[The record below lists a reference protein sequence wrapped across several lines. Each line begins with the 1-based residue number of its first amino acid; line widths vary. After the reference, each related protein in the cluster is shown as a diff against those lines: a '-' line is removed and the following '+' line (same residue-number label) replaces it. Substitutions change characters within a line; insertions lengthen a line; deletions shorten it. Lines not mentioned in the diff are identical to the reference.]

1 MAELARRASPARC
14 VVLDDGVRLDLG
26 ETRVLPPGARVV
38 GPDGRIEEL
47 T

>member
-1 MAELARRASPARC
+1 
-14 VVLDDGVRLDLG
+14 VVLDDGARLDLG
-26 ETRVLPPGARVV
+26 EARVLPPGARVV